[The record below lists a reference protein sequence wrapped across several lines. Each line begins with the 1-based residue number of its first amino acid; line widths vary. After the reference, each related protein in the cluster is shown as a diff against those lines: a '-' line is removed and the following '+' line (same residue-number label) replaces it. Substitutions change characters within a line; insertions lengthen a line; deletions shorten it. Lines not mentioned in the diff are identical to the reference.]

1 MVDPDAPT
9 PQNRSLG
16 EVRHLVAPLVV
27 ATGADLASGAALTN
41 TTPAVSDYVS
51 PGPPPGS
58 DPHRCVPAPHLHS
71 LV

>member
-9 PQNRSLG
+9 PRNRSLG